1 MSSAHWG
8 QSALFEQ
15 VVVSGLTVGAIYA
28 LIAIG
33 FTIVFSTVRVVNFA
47 HGEFVMAGGVLYAWL
62 NIVHG
67 WPVTLSVV
75 AAVAGCVV
83 LAWLSYELCL
93 AGMNKDNHIA
103 QVMVTLGLG
112 ITIKGL
118 AQVFI
123 GKDTQFPPA
132 FTAGSPWAVGTVSI
146 SLQSVWIV
154 ASLAAILALLW
165 VLLQKTRV
173 GKGMRAVAINHY
185 AAVLMG
191 ISPKKAA
198 VIAFALAGL
207 IGGTAGALL
216 APVASAHYDNGI
228 FLGIKGFAAAIL
240 GGLGNPVGAV
250 AGGLLIG
257 LTESLTAGY
266 VSSVYKDAVSLVLL
280 LAILLLRPQGLLGQR
295 LPTKL

>member
-1 MSSAHWG
+1 M
-8 QSALFEQ
+8 FEQ
-15 VVVSGLTVGAIYA
+15 VVVSGLTLGAIYA

-33 FTIVFSTVRVVNFA
+33 FTIVFSTVRIVNFA

-62 NIVHG
+62 NIVQQI
-67 WPVTLSVV
+67 P
-75 AAVAGCVV
+75 AAAAIPMAIVGCVV

-93 AGMNKDNHIA
+93 SGMSKDNPIA

-123 GKDTQFPPA
+123 GKDTQFPPT
-132 FTAGSPWAVGTVSI
+132 FTSGPPVPVGTVSI
-146 SLQSVWIV
+146 SQQSIWIV
-154 ASLAAILALLW
+154 GSLAVMLGLLW
-165 VLLQKTRV
+165 ALLQKTRV
-173 GKGMRAVAINHY
+173 GKGMRAVAVNHY

-191 ISPKKAA
+191 ISPKRAA
-198 VIAFALAGL
+198 IIAFALAGL
-207 IGGTAGALL
+207 IGGAAGTLL

-228 FLGIKGFAAAIL
+228 FLGVKGFAAAIL

-250 AGGLLIG
+250 VGGLILG

-280 LAILLLRPQGLLGQR
+280 LAILLLRPQGLLGRQ
-295 LPTKL
+295 LLTKL

>member
-1 MSSAHWG
+1 M
-8 QSALFEQ
+8 LEQ

-47 HGEFVMAGGVLYAWL
+47 HGELVMAGGVLYAWL
-62 NIVHG
+62 NVAHQI
-67 WPVTLSVV
+67 PVAIAIP
-75 AAVAGCVV
+75 AAVAGCAV

-123 GKDTQFPPA
+123 GKDTQFPPP
-132 FTAGSPWAVGTVSI
+132 FTSGAPFAVGAISI
-146 SLQSVWIV
+146 SQQAVWII
-154 ASLAAILALLW
+154 ASLAVLLGLLW
-165 VLLQKTRV
+165 ALLQKTRV

-191 ISPKKAA
+191 ISPRKAA
-198 VIAFALAGL
+198 IIAFALAGL
-207 IGGTAGALL
+207 IGGAAGALL

-250 AGGLLIG
+250 VGGLILG

-266 VSSVYKDAVSLVLL
+266 LSSVYKDAVSLVLL
-280 LAILLLRPQGLLGQR
+280 LAILLLRPQGLLGR
-295 LPTKL
+295 KLPTKL

>member
-1 MSSAHWG
+1 M
-8 QSALFEQ
+8 FEQ

-47 HGEFVMAGGVLYAWL
+47 HGELVMAGGVLYAWL
-62 NIVHG
+62 NIVHKV
-67 WPVTLSVV
+67 PV
-75 AAVAGCVV
+75 AAAIPLAVVGCAV
-83 LAWLSYELCL
+83 LAWLAYKLCL
-93 AGMNKDNHIA
+93 AGMDKDNHIA
-103 QVMVTLGLG
+103 QVMVTLGIG
-112 ITIKGL
+112 ITIKGI

-123 GKDTQFPPA
+123 GKDTQFPPT
-132 FTAGSPWAVGTVSI
+132 FTSGTPLTVGTLAI
-146 SLQSVWIV
+146 AQQSLWIV
-154 ASLAAILALLW
+154 GSLAVVLGLLWALL
-165 VLLQKTRV
+165 QRTRV

-191 ISPKKAA
+191 ISPRRAA
-198 VIAFALAGL
+198 IIAFVLAGL
-207 IGGTAGALL
+207 VGGLGGALL

-228 FLGIKGFAAAIL
+228 FLGVKGFAAAIL

-250 AGGLLIG
+250 VGGLILG

-280 LAILLLRPQGLLGQR
+280 LAILLTRPQGLLGQR
-295 LPTKL
+295 LPNKL

>member
-1 MSSAHWG
+1 M
-8 QSALFEQ
+8 FEQ

-62 NIVHG
+62 AVVHQV
-67 WPVTLSVV
+67 PVAIAIPATI
-75 AAVAGCVV
+75 AGCVLV
-83 LAWLSYELCL
+83 AWLSYELCL
-93 AGMNKDNHIA
+93 AGMDKDNHIA

-123 GKDTQFPPA
+123 GKDTQFPPT
-132 FTAGSPWAVGTVSI
+132 FTAGPPLALGPVSI
-146 SLQSVWIV
+146 SQQSIWIMG
-154 ASLAAILALLW
+154 SLGVLLGLLW

-191 ISPKKAA
+191 ISPKRAA
-198 VIAFALAGL
+198 IIAFALAGL
-207 IGGTAGALL
+207 IGGAAGALL
-216 APVASAHYDNGI
+216 APVASANYENGI

-250 AGGLLIG
+250 VGGLILG

-266 VSSVYKDAVSLVLL
+266 ISSVYKDAVSLVLL
-280 LAILLLRPQGLLGQR
+280 LAILLLRPQGLLGRR

>member
-1 MSSAHWG
+1 V
-8 QSALFEQ
+8 FEQ

-33 FTIVFSTVRVVNFA
+33 FTIVFSTVRIVNFA

-62 NIVHG
+62 NIVHQV
-67 WPVTLSVV
+67 PLLF
-75 AAVAGCVV
+75 AIPLAIAGCVV
-83 LAWLSYELCL
+83 VAWLSYELCL

-112 ITIKGL
+112 ITLKGL

-123 GKDTQFPPA
+123 GKDTQFPPP
-132 FTAGSPWAVGTVSI
+132 FTSGSPVTLGSVSI
-146 SLQSVWIV
+146 SQQSIWIV
-154 ASLAAILALLW
+154 ASLAVLMALLW

-191 ISPKKAA
+191 ISPKRAA
-198 VIAFALAGL
+198 IIAFALAGL

-250 AGGLLIG
+250 VGGLILG

-280 LAILLLRPQGLLGQR
+280 LAILLLRPQGLLGRR
-295 LPTKL
+295 LPNKL

>member
-1 MSSAHWG
+1 V
-8 QSALFEQ
+8 FEQ
-15 VVVSGLTVGAIYA
+15 IVVSGLTVGAIYA

-33 FTIVFSTVRVVNFA
+33 FTIVFSTVRIVNFA

-62 NIVHG
+62 NIVHQI
-67 WPVTLSVV
+67 PVAV
-75 AAVAGCVV
+75 AIPLAIAGCVV

-118 AQVFI
+118 AEVVI
-123 GKDTQFPPA
+123 GKDTQFPPP
-132 FTAGSPWAVGTVSI
+132 FTSGSPLAVGSVSI
-146 SLQSVWIV
+146 SQQSIWIV
-154 ASLAAILALLW
+154 GSLAVMLGLLW
-165 VLLQKTRV
+165 ALLQKTRV

-191 ISPKKAA
+191 ISPKRAA
-198 VIAFALAGL
+198 IIAFALAGL
-207 IGGTAGALL
+207 IGGLAGALL

-228 FLGIKGFAAAIL
+228 FLGVKGFAAAIL

-250 AGGLLIG
+250 LGGLILG

-280 LAILLLRPQGLLGQR
+280 LVILLSRPQGLLGQR
-295 LPTKL
+295 LPNKL

>member
-1 MSSAHWG
+1 M
-8 QSALFEQ
+8 LEQ
-15 VVVSGLTVGAIYA
+15 VVVSGLTLGAIYA

-33 FTIVFSTVRVVNFA
+33 FTIVFSTVRIVNFA

-62 NIVHG
+62 NIVHQI
-67 WPVTLSVV
+67 PVAV
-75 AAVAGCVV
+75 AIPLAIAGCVV

-123 GKDTQFPPA
+123 GKDTQFPPT
-132 FTAGSPWAVGTVSI
+132 FTSGTPVAIGSVSI
-146 SLQSVWIV
+146 AQQSIWIV
-154 ASLAAILALLW
+154 GSLAVMLGLLW
-165 VLLQKTRV
+165 ALLQKTRV

-191 ISPKKAA
+191 ISPKRAA
-198 VIAFALAGL
+198 IIAFALAGL
-207 IGGTAGALL
+207 IGGAAGALL

-228 FLGIKGFAAAIL
+228 FLGVKGFAAAIL

-250 AGGLLIG
+250 VGGLILG

-280 LAILLLRPQGLLGQR
+280 LAILLLRPQGLLGRR

>member
-1 MSSAHWG
+1 M
-8 QSALFEQ
+8 FEQ

-33 FTIVFSTVRVVNFA
+33 FTIVFSTVRIVNFA

-62 NIVHG
+62 NIVHQV
-67 WPVTLSVV
+67 PVAAAIPL
-75 AAVAGCVV
+75 AVAGCVI

-123 GKDTQFPPA
+123 GKDTQFPPT
-132 FTAGSPWAVGTVSI
+132 FTSGAPVAIGSVSI
-146 SLQSVWIV
+146 SQQSIWILG
-154 ASLAAILALLW
+154 SLAVILGLLW
-165 VLLQKTRV
+165 ALLQKTRV

-191 ISPKKAA
+191 ISPKRAA
-198 VIAFALAGL
+198 IIAFALAGL
-207 IGGTAGALL
+207 IGGVAGALL

-228 FLGIKGFAAAIL
+228 FLGVKGFAAAIL

-250 AGGLLIG
+250 VGGLILG

-266 VSSVYKDAVSLVLL
+266 LSSVYKDAVSLVLL
-280 LAILLLRPQGLLGQR
+280 LVILLSRPQGLLGRR
-295 LPTKL
+295 LPNKL

>member
-1 MSSAHWG
+1 M
-8 QSALFEQ
+8 FEQ
-15 VVVSGLTVGAIYA
+15 VVVSGLTLGAIYA

-62 NIVHG
+62 NVVHG
-67 WPVTLSVV
+67 ISVGV
-75 AAVAGCVV
+75 AIPLAIAGCVV

-123 GKDTQFPPA
+123 GKDTQFPPT
-132 FTAGSPWAVGTVSI
+132 FTSGAPAAIGSVSI
-146 SLQSVWIV
+146 AQQSIWIV
-154 ASLAAILALLW
+154 GSLAVMLGLLW
-165 VLLQKTRV
+165 ALLQKTRV

-191 ISPKKAA
+191 ISPKRAA
-198 VIAFALAGL
+198 IIAFALAGL
-207 IGGTAGALL
+207 IGGAAGALL

-228 FLGIKGFAAAIL
+228 FLGVKGFAAAIL

-250 AGGLLIG
+250 LGGLILG

-266 VSSVYKDAVSLVLL
+266 ISSVYKDAVSLVLL
-280 LAILLLRPQGLLGQR
+280 LAILLLRPQGLLGRR
-295 LPTKL
+295 LPNKL

>member
-1 MSSAHWG
+1 M
-8 QSALFEQ
+8 FEQ

-62 NIVHG
+62 AIAHQV
-67 WPVTLSVV
+67 PVAIAVP
-75 AAVAGCVV
+75 AAVVGCVLV
-83 LAWLSYELCL
+83 AWLSYELCL
-93 AGMNKDNHIA
+93 AGMDKDNHIA
-103 QVMVTLGLG
+103 QVMVTLGVG
-112 ITIKGL
+112 ITIKGV

-123 GKDTQFPPA
+123 GKDTQFPPP
-132 FTAGSPWAVGTVSI
+132 FTSGAPLALGTVTI
-146 SLQSVWIV
+146 SQQTLWIV
-154 ASLAAILALLW
+154 GSLAVLLGLLW
-165 VLLQKTRV
+165 ALLQKTRV

-191 ISPKKAA
+191 ISPRRAA
-198 VIAFALAGL
+198 IIAFALAGL
-207 IGGTAGALL
+207 IGGAAGALL

-250 AGGLLIG
+250 VGGVILG

-280 LAILLLRPQGLLGQR
+280 LAILLLRPQGLLGRR

>member
-1 MSSAHWG
+1 M
-8 QSALFEQ
+8 FEQ
-15 VVVSGLTVGAIYA
+15 IVVSGLTVGAIYA

-33 FTIVFSTVRVVNFA
+33 FTIVFSTVRIVNFA

-62 NIVHG
+62 NIVHQI
-67 WPVTLSVV
+67 PVAV
-75 AAVAGCVV
+75 AIPLAIAGCVV

-118 AQVFI
+118 AEVVI
-123 GKDTQFPPA
+123 GKDTQFPPP
-132 FTAGSPWAVGTVSI
+132 FTSGSPLAVGSVSI
-146 SLQSVWIV
+146 SQQSIWIV
-154 ASLAAILALLW
+154 GSLAVMLGLLW
-165 VLLQKTRV
+165 ALLQKTRV

-191 ISPKKAA
+191 ISPKRAA
-198 VIAFALAGL
+198 IIAFALAGL
-207 IGGTAGALL
+207 IGGLAGALL

-228 FLGIKGFAAAIL
+228 FLGVKGFAAAIL

-250 AGGLLIG
+250 LGGLILG

-280 LAILLLRPQGLLGQR
+280 LVILLSRPQGLLGQR
-295 LPTKL
+295 LPNKL

>member
-1 MSSAHWG
+1 V
-8 QSALFEQ
+8 FEQ

-33 FTIVFSTVRVVNFA
+33 FTIVFSTVRIVNFA

-62 NIVHG
+62 NIVHQV
-67 WPVTLSVV
+67 PVAAAIPL
-75 AAVAGCVV
+75 AVAGCVI

-123 GKDTQFPPA
+123 GKDTQFPPT
-132 FTAGSPWAVGTVSI
+132 FTSGAPVAIGSVSI
-146 SLQSVWIV
+146 SQQSIWILG
-154 ASLAAILALLW
+154 SLAVILGLLW
-165 VLLQKTRV
+165 ALLQKTRV

-191 ISPKKAA
+191 ISPKRAA
-198 VIAFALAGL
+198 IIAFALAGL
-207 IGGTAGALL
+207 IGGVAGALL

-228 FLGIKGFAAAIL
+228 FLGVKGFAAAIL

-250 AGGLLIG
+250 VGGLILG

-266 VSSVYKDAVSLVLL
+266 LSSVYKDAVSLVLL
-280 LAILLLRPQGLLGQR
+280 LVILLSRPQGLLGRR
-295 LPTKL
+295 LPNKL